1 MEWSLPTESERGA
14 KRRASSMQE
23 LEAFYAGM
31 MARMS
36 EVLPHLEQSS
46 ARDIPVETER
56 LLYLTLSLAEVA
68 PAVELFAEPTVSY
81 GYDVARFVPG
91 PEP

>member
-1 MEWSLPTESERGA
+1 MPERLPEAFRDLEIWMEWSLPTESERGA

-36 EVLPHLEQSS
+36 EVLPYLEQSS
-46 ARDIPVETER
+46 ARDIPVET
-56 LLYLTLSLAEVA
+56 
-68 PAVELFAEPTVSY
+68 
-81 GYDVARFVPG
+81 GARIVRRGQGHVPIVKSSCRG
-91 PEP
+91 L